1 MVDRKKN
8 RSDHYQWVLLES
20 PCSPEMLTEAADAD
34 SFSQL
39 NPFSYNEELLD
50 LKDQLK
56 AAFWRIIENSLTDRQ
71 KEVIKLYS
79 QGHTQTEIAKM
90 LNVNQSS
97 ITKSING
104 NCDYRNGRKIYGGAL
119 KKIKKIA
126 DKDPEV
132 LEILK
137 KISELSSD
145 QF

>member
-20 PCSPEMLTEAADAD
+20 PCSPEMITEVADSG

-39 NPFSYNEELLD
+39 NPFSYNEELLELQD
-50 LKDQLK
+50 KLK
-56 AAFWRIIENSLTDRQ
+56 AAFWRIIENNLTERQ
-71 KEVIKLYS
+71 KEVIKLYA
-79 QGHTQTEIAKM
+79 QGKTQTEIAKM

-132 LEILK
+132 LDILK
-137 KISELSSD
+137 NIAELSYDS
-145 QF
+145 F